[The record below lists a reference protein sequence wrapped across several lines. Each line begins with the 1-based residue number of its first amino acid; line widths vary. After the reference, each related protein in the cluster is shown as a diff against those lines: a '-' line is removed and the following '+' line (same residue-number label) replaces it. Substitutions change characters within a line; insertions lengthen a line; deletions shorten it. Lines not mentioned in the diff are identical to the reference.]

1 VLAIEASTYRNTQ
14 ASPEGGDLSEDLR
27 IKAVDLHQSSMQ
39 NKAYPFAAC
48 RRGHVA
54 GETCQPERPE
64 CPYA

>member
-1 VLAIEASTYRNTQ
+1 MQGLHLSKGMAGPAK
-14 ASPEGGDLSEDLR
+14 GDLSVGAC

-48 RRGHVA
+48 RRGNLS